1 MTLEERREYN
11 RRIMQE
17 TLAMI
22 ETSSKLKW
30 QTEESLKRIRVFKD
44 GNIPNHSAARYE
56 NEAKIIVSRKRT
68 AEAAWAYRN
77 LGRTAILDFASG
89 TKAGGGARNGSNAQE
104 ESLCRISTLL
114 PLLESEKARTY
125 YTRNKEN
132 KDGMY
137 SDSAILAPDVTFFR
151 SDDNEMRILDESCW
165 MKADVLVVPAPN
177 LRRSGVPVGR
187 DGIARY
193 EHILQKRI
201 EAIFKLASYAED
213 DTLILGAFGCG
224 VFRNNPETVAEAFRK
239 VQQNYMKHFK
249 IIEYAVYAK
258 DEKDENY
265 RAFRRILS

>member
-44 GNIPNHSAARYE
+44 GKIPNHSASRYE

-89 TKAGGGARNGSNAQE
+89 TKADGGSRNGSNAQE

-137 SDSAILAPDVTFFR
+137 SDSAIRAPDVTFFR

-177 LRRSGVPVGR
+177 LRCSGVPVGR

-193 EHILQKRI
+193 EHIRQKRI

-224 VFRNNPETVAEAFRK
+224 VFRNNSETVAEAFRK

>member
-11 RRIMQE
+11 RKIMQE
-17 TLAMI
+17 TLSMI
-22 ETSSKLKW
+22 EASSELKW
-30 QTEESLKRIRVFKD
+30 QAKESLKRIRVFKD
-44 GNIPNHSAARYE
+44 GNIPAQAASRYA
-56 NEAKIIVSRKRT
+56 NEAKIIVSSRRT

-114 PLLESEKARTY
+114 PILESDKARPY
-125 YTRNKEN
+125 YTRNMKSE
-132 KDGMY
+132 DGMY
-137 SDSAILAPDVTFFR
+137 SDSAILVPDVTFFR
-151 SDDNEMRILDESCW
+151 SDDNEMRILDESSW
-165 MKADVLVVPAPN
+165 MKADVLVLSAPN
-177 LRRSGVPVGR
+177 LRRSGVPVKM

-193 EHILQKRI
+193 EYILQKRI
-201 EAIFKLASYAED
+201 ETIFELASYAEE

-224 VFRNNPETVAEAFRK
+224 VFRNNRETVAETFRK

-249 IIEYAVYAK
+249 AIEYAVYAK

-265 RAFRRILS
+265 RAFRGILS